1 MKKTLKYLL
10 FFAAFLCLGLHGLCT
25 RKSGTSSLPGQML
38 NELRETLDH
47 LVIRGQAVKTAKAVR
62 PPPPGFCLPI
72 NDYLLPLF
80 ISGLLLG
87 GFKLWKIEKNGPKPL
102 EAENIKND
110 KNR

>member
-10 FFAAFLCLGLHGLCT
+10 FFAAFLCLGLHGYAQENQGPPAPRANAQRAPGNGPPCDPGP
-25 RKSGTSSLPGQML
+25 SGENGKGSP
-38 NELRETLDH
+38 
-47 LVIRGQAVKTAKAVR
+47 
-62 PPPPGFCLPI
+62 PPPPGLCLPI